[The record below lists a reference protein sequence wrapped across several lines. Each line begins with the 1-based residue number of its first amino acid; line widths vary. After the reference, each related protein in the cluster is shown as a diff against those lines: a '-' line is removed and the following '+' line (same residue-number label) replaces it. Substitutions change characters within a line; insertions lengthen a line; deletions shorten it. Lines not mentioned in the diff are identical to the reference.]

1 MHPDCEHRDPGERAL
16 GRHLKLPHLGEPA
29 REQVQAALMEYL
41 KSLAFRIVADELL
54 EGLQGAALRNSQSRP

>member
-1 MHPDCEHRDPGERAL
+1 
-16 GRHLKLPHLGEPA
+16 
-29 REQVQAALMEYL
+29 MEYL